1 MVKQV
6 NLQMIDQM
14 VLDALSNISMD
25 PSSVKNYTRKVS
37 EPNEDLS
44 ALRKQLLSNKKKI
57 QNLVARL
64 EDTSE
69 SPAAKYIISSIED
82 LDRKGRELQKL
93 ISEVESRKQS
103 QLKQES
109 HDQWLSSYIS
119 NEMKFFDDLSFEEK
133 QNFFRNVI
141 SSCVWDGSALSIN
154 MI

>member
-119 NEMKFFDDLSFEEK
+119 NEMKFFDDLSFDEK
-133 QNFFRNVI
+133 QNFLRNVI